1 MTSTTCVESGGAVRG
16 AGVIGVEGVE
26 GVMTVRSSQ
35 GMRARPPPSGR
46 DASRSE
52 QGRIGTRRCAG
63 GDTGTGRADDGVQGG
78 GVQGI
83 GVLVRD
89 QHGPDLQDRGLQG
102 DSAQRIDDIPP
113 RA

>member
-1 MTSTTCVESGGAVRG
+1 M
-16 AGVIGVEGVE
+16 
-26 GVMTVRSSQ
+26 
-35 GMRARPPPSGR
+35 
-46 DASRSE
+46 
-52 QGRIGTRRCAG
+52 
-63 GDTGTGRADDGVQGG
+63 QGG

-83 GVLVRD
+83 GVLVRN

>member
-1 MTSTTCVESGGAVRG
+1 MV
-16 AGVIGVEGVE
+16 
-26 GVMTVRSSQ
+26 VRSFQ

-52 QGRIGTRRCAG
+52 QGRIGARRCAG
-63 GDTGTGRADDGVQGG
+63 GDTGTGRGDGDVHGG
-78 GVQGI
+78 GVP
-83 GVLVRD
+83 VRD
-89 QHGPDLQDRGLQG
+89 QHGPGPQDRGLQG